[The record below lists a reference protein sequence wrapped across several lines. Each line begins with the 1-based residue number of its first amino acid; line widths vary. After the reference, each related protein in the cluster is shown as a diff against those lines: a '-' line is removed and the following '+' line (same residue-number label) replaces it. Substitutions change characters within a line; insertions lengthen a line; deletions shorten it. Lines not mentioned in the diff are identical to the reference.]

1 PPRILLLL
9 AFPTEPALFRLVGQG
24 PSLYP
29 RLPAR
34 RAPAPKPPRPAH
46 GTRHAARDRPPHSSL
61 DTRHS
66 SLPQG
71 PWQHAD
77 LLGVTGNRFVLLE
90 TEDGLVIM
98 DPVAARERVL
108 YERAMDEIQKGVPA
122 AQPLLLPETVTCA
135 PDEAESLRNRLEEAK
150 ALGFGIEP
158 FGGDSF
164 IIEAL
169 PAWMGDAA
177 PEPVLQALA
186 RDLDTGAN
194 RIDTPKA
201 LREALARSC
210 CRLAAQ
216 SRGPVPE
223 AALKQLITDLQHCRM
238 PYTTP
243 FGRPTLIHMG
253 FRELRRKFGLS
264 D

>member
-1 PPRILLLL
+1 
-9 AFPTEPALFRLVGQG
+9 
-24 PSLYP
+24 
-29 RLPAR
+29 
-34 RAPAPKPPRPAH
+34 
-46 GTRHAARDRPPHSSL
+46 
-61 DTRHS
+61 
-66 SLPQG
+66 
-71 PWQHAD
+71 
-77 LLGVTGNRFVLLE
+77 
-90 TEDGLVIM
+90 M
-98 DPVAARERVL
+98 DPVAARERVF

-122 AQPLLLPETVTCA
+122 SQPLLLPETVSCS
-135 PDEAESLRNRLEEAK
+135 PDEAESLRARLNEAK

-177 PEPVLQALA
+177 PAPVLQTLA
-186 RDLDTGAN
+186 RDLNTGAS

-216 SRGPVPE
+216 SRGPLPE
-223 AALKQLITDLQHCRM
+223 AELKQLVADLQHCRM

-243 FGRPTLIHMG
+243 YGRPTLIHMG
-253 FRELRRKFGLS
+253 FRELRRKFGLT